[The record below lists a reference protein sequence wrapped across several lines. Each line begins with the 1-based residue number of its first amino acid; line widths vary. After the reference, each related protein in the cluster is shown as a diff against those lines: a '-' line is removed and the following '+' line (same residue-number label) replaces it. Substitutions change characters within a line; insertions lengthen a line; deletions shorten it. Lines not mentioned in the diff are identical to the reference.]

1 MSNEETYLTN
11 ILNIYMKYYN
21 SDKNQKLHMFH
32 SIQTEEE
39 TNDTMDEFMEHM
51 KQFYE
56 SDDRSKQL
64 INAEDID
71 VDSYEQLFGLKINN
85 QIVCVCEILYPILDY
100 VAKNV
105 DWVKINW
112 KIIDNIKK

>member
-21 SDKNQKLHMFH
+21 SDKDRKLHMFH

-51 KQFYE
+51 KQFY
-56 SDDRSKQL
+56 
-64 INAEDID
+64 
-71 VDSYEQLFGLKINN
+71 
-85 QIVCVCEILYPILDY
+85 
-100 VAKNV
+100 
-105 DWVKINW
+105 
-112 KIIDNIKK
+112 

>member
-1 MSNEETYLTN
+1 MSTEEIYLTN

-21 SDKNQKLHMFH
+21 SDKDTKLNMFH
-32 SIQTEEE
+32 SIKTDDE
-39 TNDTMDEFMEHM
+39 TNDTMDEFMEHL

-56 SDDRSKQL
+56 SDNFTKQL
-64 INAEDID
+64 MNVEEVD

-85 QIVCVCEILYPILDY
+85 KIVCVCEILYPILDY
-100 VAKNV
+100 IAKNV
-105 DWVKINW
+105 DWVKVNW